1 MANKQEKPADS
12 VLVIC
17 AHSDDQVLGVGGTI
31 AKYAEEGKEVNVIVA
46 SFGEKSHPWLKKEV
60 ITETRVK
67 ESQKAAKMLGISNTV
82 FFGLEETKFKKE
94 FTEKKAEPRL
104 AEILKKYKPSKI
116 FTHSPDDP
124 LPDHNALSDFVIE
137 FCRKTGYNKYGD
149 VYCFDIWNPVNIKK
163 RDLPKMVVD
172 ISNTFKTKLRAL
184 RCFKS
189 QKWNA
194 IVWLTLGV
202 YWRAIKNG
210 RQNNCKYAEVF
221 YKIS

>member
-1 MANKQEKPADS
+1 MVNSNTNQQDS

-31 AKYAEEGKEVNVIVA
+31 AKYAEEGKEVNIIVA

-60 ITETRVK
+60 ITETRVR
-67 ESQKAAKMLGISNTV
+67 ESQKAAKILGITHTV
-82 FFGLEETKFKKE
+82 FLGLEESKFKKE
-94 FTEKKAEPRL
+94 FIEKKTEPRL

-124 LPDHNALSDFVIE
+124 LPDHNALSDFVIG
-137 FCRKTGYNKYGD
+137 FCRKTKYDGD
-149 VYCFDIWNPVNIKK
+149 VYCFDVWNPINIKK

-172 ISNTFKTKLRAL
+172 ISNTFKIKLKAL

-194 IVWLTLGV
+194 ILLLTLGV

-210 RQNNCKYAEVF
+210 KQNKCKYAEVF
-221 YKIS
+221 YKIF